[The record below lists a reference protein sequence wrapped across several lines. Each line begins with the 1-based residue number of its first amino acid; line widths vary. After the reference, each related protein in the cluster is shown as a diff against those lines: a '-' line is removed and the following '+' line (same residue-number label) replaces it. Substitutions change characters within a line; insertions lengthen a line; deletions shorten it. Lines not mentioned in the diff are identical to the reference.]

1 MVITHYLRNVP
12 YRGYSMQLIHQAPQ
26 WHVTIAS
33 AEARTPELHLNHRTV
48 RGWDQEEVLM
58 RAKARIDDHIGNALD

>member
-1 MVITHYLRNVP
+1 
-12 YRGYSMQLIHQAPQ
+12 MQLIHQAPQ